1 MKEGFYIAEINFL
14 LALPCHQ
21 CSKPFGVQI
30 RTAASKVLFCVVL
43 MNIYCVEQL
52 KEMSWQRLAA
62 QRKLLEYLPMSCSPF
77 KFSIAFKISSI
88 SSQPACTLWQAMQP
102 PLL

>member
-52 KEMSWQRLAA
+52 KEMSLAEVSSTA
-62 QRKLLEYLPMSCSPF
+62 QASGIPPNVMLPIQVLDCF
-77 KFSIAFKISSI
+77 
-88 SSQPACTLWQAMQP
+88 
-102 PLL
+102 